1 MFYIQAVYTFI
12 KHEHMMQK
20 VYLELVAKSNEMR
33 FLKNEPERLYNN
45 NLKTNRQKAMNFIH
59 STRVDKVGMMT
70 IAISAILVELQF
82 PFIFGERLESQN
94 FQHILS

>member
-45 NLKTNRQKAMNFIH
+45 NNKT
-59 STRVDKVGMMT
+59 DKK
-70 IAISAILVELQF
+70 L
-82 PFIFGERLESQN
+82 
-94 FQHILS
+94 